1 MVVFQQPNLFSLSS
15 AFICLALF
23 YLLYEWRFS
32 KETFWQVNRV
42 YMLFAPALAWLIPHT
57 RIVVAPEVAQSAA
70 IDPDLLRLLQ
80 QMQGELVL
88 EASGS
93 MPRIGEVI
101 LGIYL
106 FGVAF
111 MLLRLAFKSA
121 QLLYIARTGKR
132 QHFGDWIFVV
142 HEQLPGPAS
151 FFRFVFSSSAQPLP
165 DMILQHE
172 LVHVR
177 QHHTLDVL
185 LMECWIA
192 LHWYNPLI
200 YRMRTHLRAT
210 HEFIADAAV
219 VEQHAK
225 GAFDYARLLISQ
237 PLNQSE
243 MLYNTFAAQINSRLR
258 MLARRPSASWRIL
271 THALTLPIGLA
282 LALFFS
288 VHIVEASPLA
298 QVVETFEHFEA
309 APVAI
314 PAIPEKARVAQ
325 TTNSDNETLQA
336 RQLPAVDTVPTKE
349 KTIVVIEK
357 NGKKDTVEVSDT
369 PKNTMDEALII
380 VDGVIQPKGTLN
392 SLNPADIQSINV
404 LKGESATALYQEK
417 GQNGVIE
424 IITKKAAAN
433 GQQPASATRTQSIT
447 INAQGTPATA
457 NENIQVTVQ
466 GYKLDPKAT
475 QKQHT
480 TIRVMSNGELIG
492 EVKRANLAQVESDAV
507 TITDDIKEVRVIT
520 VKGKKL
526 DASSPTESTPGM
538 EDIKAVPLKK
548 AAAATARTI
557 TLEFSDRQRAEEALK
572 SLKKNRR

>member
-42 YMLFAPALAWLIPHT
+42 YMLLAPGLSWLIPHT
-57 RIVVAPEVAQSAA
+57 RIVVAAEVAQSAA
-70 IDPDLLRLLQ
+70 IDPDFLLLLQ

-88 EASGS
+88 ETSGS

-111 MLLRLAFKSA
+111 MLLRLVFKSG
-121 QLLYIARTGKR
+121 QLLHIARTGKR
-132 QHFGDWIFVV
+132 QHFGDWTFVV

-219 VEQHAK
+219 VEQHAQ

-271 THALTLPIGLA
+271 THVLTLPIGLA
-282 LALFFS
+282 LSLFFS
-288 VHIVEASPLA
+288 VHIAEASPLA
-298 QVVETFEHFEA
+298 QVIETFENFEA
-309 APVAI
+309 APIA
-314 PAIPEKARVAQ
+314 AAALPEEVRATR
-325 TTNSDNETLQA
+325 TISSDNEAQKA
-336 RQLPAVDTVPTKE
+336 MRSPVGDTIPKKE
-349 KTIVVIEK
+349 KTVAIIVK
-357 NGKKDTVEVSDT
+357 NGKTDTVEISDT
-369 PKNTMDEALII
+369 PKNTMDEALIV

-392 SLNPADIQSINV
+392 SIKPEDIQSINV
-404 LKGESATALYQEK
+404 LKGERATALYQEK

-424 IITKKAAAN
+424 IVTKKAAAN
-433 GQQPASATRTQSIT
+433 GQQPTSQPRSIT
-447 INAQGTPATA
+447 FNGPSGAQAEDIN
-457 NENIQVTVQ
+457 VTVE
-466 GYKLDPKAT
+466 GYYKMDPKAA

-480 TIRVMSNGELIG
+480 TVRVMSNGELIG
-492 EVKRANLAQVESDAV
+492 EVKRKNLAQFESDGVMV
-507 TITDDIKEVRVIT
+507 TEDIKEVRVIT
-520 VKGKKL
+520 VKGEKL
-526 DASSPTESTPGM
+526 DASTPVESNQNTDVRKEM
-538 EDIKAVPLKK
+538 NIKKVAGVPV
-548 AAAATARTI
+548 TARTI

-572 SLKKNRR
+572 SLKKNRK